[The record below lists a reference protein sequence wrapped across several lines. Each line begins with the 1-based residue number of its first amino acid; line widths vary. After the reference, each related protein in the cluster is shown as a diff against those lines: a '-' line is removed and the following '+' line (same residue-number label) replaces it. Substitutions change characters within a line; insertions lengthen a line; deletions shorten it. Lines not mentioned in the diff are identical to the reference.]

1 VKLTNMY
8 YTMFNRAY
16 KYCLMPNQ
24 LQEELLQK
32 HFGHCRFV
40 YNHFLQVKIDHYKK
54 TKKTIRWQDLATQL
68 PKLKET
74 NEWLS
79 EIGSQSLQQSILNL
93 DRAYTSFFRSGTGF
107 PKFKSKKYARKSF
120 IIPNTNGNIKLN
132 YNAKRLVIPKFRKG
146 IKCIFDRP
154 TEGTLKQAIVSQD
167 RDGKY
172 YVSILVEVNKEL
184 PTKPEPKRNK
194 AIGMDFGVRTFIT
207 LNDGTKIE
215 NPKVLKQS
223 SDKLAKHQQDLETL
237 TNGSTTHISKQEQI
251 TKLHSKIARQRKDF
265 LDKLSHKLTHDNQ
278 VNTICIED
286 LSIKNMQAD
295 NYKATNNIIADL
307 SWNEFVNMLQ
317 YKSDWYGKNFR
328 KIGRFD
334 PSSKM
339 CSQCG
344 HVNHNLKRDDYEW
357 TCPDC
362 NTHHDRDVN
371 AANNILDFSFPKT
384 EFNKGRNYPIEALM
398 LEQRGNPLAL
408 AGG

>member
-1 VKLTNMY
+1 MH
-8 YTMFNRAY
+8 NRAY
-16 KYCLMPNQ
+16 KYRLMPNKE
-24 LQEELLQK
+24 QEVLLSK

-54 TKKTIRWQDLATQL
+54 TKKTINWQDLATQL
-68 PKLKET
+68 PKLKNEY
-74 NEWLS
+74 EWLS

-93 DRAYTSFFRSGTGF
+93 DRAYTAFFRSGAGF
-107 PKFKSKKYARKSF
+107 PKFKSRKYARKSF
-120 IIPNTNGNIKLN
+120 IAPITNNNIKLN
-132 YNAKRLVIPKFRKG
+132 YETNRLVIPKFRKG

-154 TEGTLKQAIVSQD
+154 AEGTLKQAIVSQD

-172 YVSILVEVNKEL
+172 YVSILVEVNKDF
-184 PTKPEPKRNK
+184 PTKPEPKKNK

-207 LNDGTKIE
+207 FDNGTKIE

-223 SDKLAKHQQDLETL
+223 SDTLARHQWDLELHTK
-237 TNGSTTHISKQEQI
+237 GSTVHISKQERI

-265 LDKLSHKLTHDNQ
+265 LDKLSYKLTHDNQ
-278 VNTICIED
+278 VDSVCIED

-295 NYKATNNIIADL
+295 NYKATNNRIADYAW
-307 SWNEFVNMLQ
+307 SKFVSMLQ

-344 HVNHNLKRDDYEW
+344 HVNHNLKRDDYVW
-357 TCPDC
+357 ICSVC
-362 NTHHDRDVN
+362 NTNHDRDVN
-371 AANNILDFSFPKT
+371 AAKNILDFAFPKT
-384 EFNKGRNYPIEALM
+384 EFNKGRNYSIETLM

>member
-1 VKLTNMY
+1 MY
-8 YTMFNRAY
+8 NVAY
-16 KYCLMPNQ
+16 KYRIYPTKE
-24 LQEELLQK
+24 QEVLLSK
-32 HFGHCRFV
+32 HFGHCRWI
-40 YNHFLQVKIDHYKK
+40 YNHFLEVKIKHYKE
-54 TKKTIRWQDLATQL
+54 TKKTLNWQDMATEL

-93 DRAYTSFFRSGTGF
+93 DRAYTSFFRSNAGF
-107 PKFKSKKYARKSF
+107 PKFKSRKYARKSF
-120 IIPNTNGNIKLN
+120 IVPMTNNNIKPKYETN
-132 YNAKRLVIPKFRKG
+132 RLVIPKFREG

-154 TEGTLKQAIVSQD
+154 AGGTIKQAIVSQD
-167 RDGKY
+167 RDKRY
-172 YVSILVEVNKEL
+172 YVSILVEVEEEL
-184 PTKPEPKRNK
+184 PKKPTPKKDK
-194 AIGMDFGVRTFIT
+194 AIGMDFGVKTFIT

-223 SDKLAKHQQDLETL
+223 ADKLTKHQQDLETL
-237 TNGSTTHISKQEQI
+237 TKGSTAHISKQEQV

-265 LDKLSHKLTHDNQ
+265 LDKLSYKLTHDNQ

-286 LSIKNMQAD
+286 LTIRGMQKD
-295 NYKATNNIIADL
+295 NYSPTNRVIGDL
-307 SWNEFVNMLQ
+307 AWNKFVNMLQ

-344 HVNHNLKRDDYEW
+344 YVNHSLTLNDREW

-362 NTHHDRDVN
+362 NEKHDRDVN
-371 AANNILDFSFPKT
+371 AAKNILDFSFPKT
-384 EFNKGRNYPIEALM
+384 TFNTGRNYPIETHNYCLG
-398 LEQRGNPLAL
+398 GNPLAL

>member
-1 VKLTNMY
+1 MY
-8 YTMFNRAY
+8 NRAY
-16 KYCLMPNQ
+16 KYRLMPNKE
-24 LQEELLQK
+24 QEVLLSK

-40 YNHFLQVKIDHYKK
+40 YNHFLQVKIDHYKS
-54 TKKTIRWQDLATQL
+54 TKKTITWQDLATQL
-68 PKLKET
+68 PQLKDEY
-74 NEWLS
+74 EWLN

-93 DRAYTSFFRSGTGF
+93 DRAYTAFFRSGAGF

-120 IIPNTNGNIKLN
+120 IVPITNSNIKLN
-132 YNAKRLVIPKFRKG
+132 YETKRLVIPKFREG

-154 TEGTLKQAIVSQD
+154 AEGTLKQAIVSQD

-172 YVSILVEVNKEL
+172 YVSILVEVNKDF
-184 PTKPEPKRNK
+184 PTKPEPKKSK
-194 AIGMDFGVRTFIT
+194 AIGMDFGVKTFIT

-223 SDKLAKHQQDLETL
+223 TDKMTKHQQDLEQL
-237 TNGSTTHISKQEQI
+237 TKGSAAHISKQEQI

-265 LDKLSHKLTHDNQ
+265 LDKLSYKLTTKNKWD
-278 VNTICIED
+278 TIVCED
-286 LSIKNMQAD
+286 LSIKSIQQINFSP
-295 NYKATNNIIADL
+295 TNRVIGDL
-307 SWNEFVNMLQ
+307 AWNKFVNMLQ

-344 HVNHNLKRDDYEW
+344 YVNHSLTLDDREW
-357 TCPDC
+357 KCPTCE
-362 NTHHDRDVN
+362 TQHDRDVN
-371 AANNILDFSFPKT
+371 AAKNIVDFAFPKT
-384 EFNKGRNYPIEALM
+384 TFNTGRNYPIETHNYCG
-398 LEQRGNPLAL
+398 GNPPAL